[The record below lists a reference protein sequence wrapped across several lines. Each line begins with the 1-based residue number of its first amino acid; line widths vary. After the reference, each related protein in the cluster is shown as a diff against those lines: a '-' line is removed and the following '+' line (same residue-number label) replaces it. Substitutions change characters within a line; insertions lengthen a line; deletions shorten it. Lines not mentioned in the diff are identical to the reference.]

1 MRSPRRG
8 AAAVGAATSAC
19 LVSPCLVNL
28 FVELSSDALACDDS
42 AIHRTTSSRTG
53 IRFVPVEHDGN
64 RTASD
69 EEIAEIVKLIAELR
83 QGTFTDSDGSTRS
96 LRDDDFMVVTPYN
109 AKMRRFITPS

>member
-1 MRSPRRG
+1 MPVAACVRSPRRG

-42 AIHRTTSSRTG
+42 AIHLITSSRTG

-69 EEIAEIVKLIAELR
+69 E
-83 QGTFTDSDGSTRS
+83 QRS
-96 LRDDDFMVVTPYN
+96 L
-109 AKMRRFITPS
+109 K